1 MEGGDA
7 TRFKQHLASRGGNEQ
22 GCRNV
27 SPDVAVYF
35 RWKLD
40 KG

>member
-1 MEGGDA
+1 MEGRDA
-7 TRFKQHLASRGGNEQ
+7 TRFKQRLASRGGNEQ

-27 SPDVAVYF
+27 SSDVADYF
-35 RWKLD
+35 LWKLD